1 MGRLAPSF
9 LEPEPVDRLR
19 AVTVDGDQVMTLISV
34 GFGGLVGYLFTSL
47 RERKLLA
54 ERRSTK
60 WDQTRFVA
68 YSEFAKSIKACVRTC
83 DRMASHLNLRTQAP
97 ALDLAIGWPRLTEE
111 QDHATSMLEQVLLL
125 GEDATREAARAW
137 QLAAHE
143 VSNALLRA
151 KTSSETEEYVAAFKA
166 AGDARDAFYR
176 EARRELRVAE
186 HGPGTG
192 KLASR

>member
-97 ALDLAIGWPRLTEE
+97 ALDLAIG
-111 QDHATSMLEQVLLL
+111 
-125 GEDATREAARAW
+125 GRA
-137 QLAAHE
+137 
-143 VSNALLRA
+143 
-151 KTSSETEEYVAAFKA
+151 
-166 AGDARDAFYR
+166 
-176 EARRELRVAE
+176 
-186 HGPGTG
+186 
-192 KLASR
+192 